1 MKHLLQISILSLVMV
16 SALSCSD
23 NLSIDRD
30 KGMTEGKYRIELA
43 RSSSTI
49 INTRAADMQE
59 ESIEN
64 VAVFVFSGGRTPT
77 KNNGFVQ
84 HSASDIRYIDL
95 YLTSADSCVYVV
107 CNHPA
112 PEALVDEITSLEGL
126 LNRFLEVPSADG
138 AHPGHYVMSG
148 HATVSDILAGNRR
161 VPVFRLASHLKF
173 DITVDT
179 REEFGGDGGTFK
191 LTNVYMCNVPRGSFL
206 FDRQEGKED
215 AKEGSKLDYTY
226 ATEEVDPDMLREKYF
241 VSFRLQPKEAGDSFS
256 VSFDMFENRRG
267 FLDDI
272 PDNWPELNGLEGH
285 PNYHE
290 FKQLYK
296 RTRAKDYPEFINKI
310 KIENK
315 TTNEELDMMPEVK
328 TGQFYNASYLRIDGV
343 YQFADGVTT
352 FKTSY
357 HIYLGEDNYRD
368 FNVKRNYLY
377 RHNITIRSYDL
388 YDHRVTGEAINGLNV
403 YADFGQLDAHCNV
416 VKALMYS
423 PKDWT
428 VSVKN
433 PDQTPWLEVSHSSIY
448 KPRLAGT
455 EPTGDEAAF
464 SISGKS
470 GLSYFYVHTDDYIP
484 DIDQPYQN
492 LHLKPRKGT
501 IVCRSEGMVKEY
513 EVEQIPA
520 EIVILHIDYD
530 VHTMKEVCDTFFI
543 ERKLE
548 QKYMPWGFHHYWCYT
563 TDDLIASG
571 LWDGLSNTRKLYD
584 IGLNGETSQL
594 TNTVFPPAY
603 PDGLPY
609 DHPIGYVVSKNRDR
623 NGNGRIDY
631 NEILWYWPSQK
642 ELVQIY
648 ETKSDALLH
657 FEGWE
662 ETFHSSTPGSSDKY
676 GVTPGLSVR
685 VKMSDGKWAHV
696 QRDRRYNVI
705 ACRRKNAWK
714 GPDSGNAD
722 GGIVLDPDW
731 DGEDEVILPKWK

>member
-16 SALSCSD
+16 AAISCSD
-23 NLSIDRD
+23 DLSMDRD
-30 KGMTEGKYRIELA
+30 KGMTEDRYRIELA
-43 RSSSTI
+43 RSSTI
-49 INTRAADMQE
+49 VNTRAADAQE

-64 VAVFVFSGGRTPT
+64 VAVFVFSDDGS

-84 HSASDIRYIDL
+84 HSSADIRYIDI
-95 YLTSADSCVYVV
+95 YLTSSDHSVYVV
-107 CNHPA
+107 CNHPF
-112 PEALVDEITSLEGL
+112 PEALVDEITTLDGL
-126 LNRFLEVPSADG
+126 LSRPLTISSADG

-148 HATVSDILAGNRR
+148 HTTVSAVMGGNGK
-161 VPVFRLASHLKF
+161 VPVYRLASHMTF
-173 DITVDT
+173 DVTVDT
-179 REEFGGDGGTFK
+179 REEYGGDGGIFK
-191 LTNVYMCNVPRGSFL
+191 LTNVYMCNIPRGSFL

-215 AKEGSKLDYTY
+215 VKEGCTLDYTFD
-226 ATEEVDPDMLREKYF
+226 AGSADAMRGNYF
-241 VSFRLQPKEAGDSFS
+241 ERFRLAPDETENSFS

-267 FLDDI
+267 FIEDI
-272 PDNWPELNGLEGH
+272 PESWPELNGLQGH
-285 PNYHE
+285 PNYHDY
-290 FKQLYK
+290 KQLYK
-296 RTRAKDYPEFINKI
+296 RTRAKDYPGHIMLIPMKSD
-310 KIENK
+310 
-315 TTNEELDMMPEVK
+315 TPNEELDMLPEVK
-328 TGQFYNASYLRIDGV
+328 EGQFYNASYLRIDGV
-343 YQFADGVTT
+343 YQFADGITT
-352 FKTSY
+352 LKTSY
-357 HIYLGEDNYRD
+357 HIYLGEDNYKD
-368 FNVKRNYLY
+368 FNVKRNYFY
-377 RHNITIRSYDL
+377 RHKITIRSYDL
-388 YDHRVTGEAINGLNV
+388 YDHRVSGEIIDGLTV
-403 YADFGQLDAHCNV
+403 YADLEELDAHCNV

-423 PKDWT
+423 PDEWT

-433 PDQTPWLEVSHSSIY
+433 PDLTPWLEVSHSSIY
-448 KPRLAGT
+448 KPRLAGK

-464 SISGKS
+464 SISGKA

-492 LHLKPRKGT
+492 LHLKPRKGV
-501 IVCRSEGMVKEY
+501 IVCRSQNMIKEY
-513 EVEQIPA
+513 EVEQLPA

-584 IGLNGETSQL
+584 IGLNGETSKL

-631 NEILWYWPSQK
+631 NEILWYWPAQK

-714 GPDSGNAD
+714 GPDNGNAG
-722 GGIVLDPDW
+722 GGIILDPDW
-731 DGEDEVILPKWK
+731 DEEDEVILPKWE